1 MRFGYY
7 RTPRWIWFRCR
18 MTGALRAWITSE
30 FLFKTFKKKKK
41 GYEVG
46 RLKQRP
52 HVHLRK
58 HTGFF
63 LFLFFCSAW
72 WEQGEALK
80 QTLSLLKA
88 SAWWSLIAYVLR
100 SIPPSSRGDRITARL
115 GCRCSGQNG
124 RPWACIFWNNSRRS
138 NFHCRW
144 TGKNTLAPSA
154 DRFGHPETTQPLL
167 PAVFGWQKN

>member
-1 MRFGYY
+1 MNSAERQISRSTKCLDGSHLNFFVK
-7 RTPRWIWFRCR
+7 R
-18 MTGALRAWITSE
+18 
-30 FLFKTFKKKKK
+30 

-46 RLKQRP
+46 WLKQRP

-58 HTGFF
+58 QTAVFF
-63 LFLFFCSAW
+63 F

-100 SIPPSSRGDRITARL
+100 SIPLSSRGDRITARL

-124 RPWACIFWNNSRRS
+124 RPWACIFWNNCRRS

-144 TGKNTLAPSA
+144 TGKNTLALSA